1 MKTPFHFNLVT
12 FLIVVVK
19 RISNSGSPFMG
30 IFFSYKFKNFVLE
43 RLLMGKWGTR
53 RRMEGTRCRAFY
65 KISQIKSTGD
75 TLRYLR
81 CYYPMVSIDTQRAFK
96 NQ

>member
-1 MKTPFHFNLVT
+1 MTTPFHFNLVM

-19 RISNSGSPFMG
+19 RISNSGSPLVG
-30 IFFSYKFKNFVLE
+30 IFFSYEFETFFLE
-43 RLLMGKWGTR
+43 RLLMGKWGIR
-53 RRMEGTRCRAFY
+53 RRMVGITCRAFC
-65 KISQIKSTGD
+65 KISQIKSAGD

-81 CYYPMVSIDTQRAFK
+81 CYYAMVSIDTQRAFK